1 MKKSLLFLILV
12 TGSIFLFSQNYQCI
26 NGNITCMFEDEEAD
40 YYAISIDSV
49 QTNPGFVSY
58 FNFPVVGKADW
69 YSDCWSDDWPSWI
82 GRKIDV
88 FPNGDHHFYNFNDEP
103 VLIKAE
109 ASTGTSWT
117 CYQFDDGNYFESTV
131 VEVVQLDFLGLTDSV
146 KKISFQLKD
155 PSGNNLAHSVND
167 KQLWISKNYGM
178 VKAINFKLFPDLD
191 DLVTYYGVKEFELVG
206 ISDPLTGIQNLTVED
221 IFSFDVGDKF
231 HVHQFSH
238 LMGFHYDLYE
248 IKKVIAK
255 EIVNNSLLISYDRC
269 ARSEIHELGGND
281 TVVLYQDTIT
291 NTIDLLS
298 NTYKALDFAPRKFSF
313 TGDSAWH
320 EYFWYEQ
327 SMNEN
332 FGRTQKKQIDG
343 FISSYPH
350 DCIELIIT
358 KNKIYE
364 YHTYIDGLG
373 GPYWEYSD
381 FGNSYFNGLVYY
393 KLGDEEWGEPY
404 DCDSLLTGI
413 NNMNVN
419 PALVTIAPN
428 PMTFE
433 SQINIHN
440 PDHHPIRI
448 IVYNT
453 LGEKIVEKKTR
464 GEKMN
469 LARNDLGRGLFF
481 IKVID
486 ANTLLGSYKLIVK

>member
-1 MKKSLLFLILV
+1 
-12 TGSIFLFSQNYQCI
+12 
-26 NGNITCMFEDEEAD
+26 
-40 YYAISIDSV
+40 
-49 QTNPGFVSY
+49 
-58 FNFPVVGKADW
+58 
-69 YSDCWSDDWPSWI
+69 
-82 GRKIDV
+82 
-88 FPNGDHHFYNFNDEP
+88 
-103 VLIKAE
+103 
-109 ASTGTSWT
+109 
-117 CYQFDDGNYFESTV
+117 
-131 VEVVQLDFLGLTDSV
+131 
-146 KKISFQLKD
+146 
-155 PSGNNLAHSVND
+155 
-167 KQLWISKNYGM
+167 
-178 VKAINFKLFPDLD
+178 
-191 DLVTYYGVKEFELVG
+191 
-206 ISDPLTGIQNLTVED
+206 
-221 IFSFDVGDKF
+221 
-231 HVHQFSH
+231 
-238 LMGFHYDLYE
+238 
-248 IKKVIAK
+248 
-255 EIVNNSLLISYDRC
+255 
-269 ARSEIHELGGND
+269 
-281 TVVLYQDTIT
+281 
-291 NTIDLLS
+291 
-298 NTYKALDFAPRKFSF
+298 
-313 TGDSAWH
+313 
-320 EYFWYEQ
+320 
-327 SMNEN
+327 MNEN